1 MIIISILIIIFS
13 ICKIRK
19 DYSYTQETN
28 RFYTDFKVVA
38 TRYLNLYYYFITL
51 KSLIIF
57 GENDYRWKYSLNVME
72 NMMDNFEKSNIDL
85 NNVFLSDKMSCYNEV
100 QKLFEILQYNKKDS
114 VQYLND
120 NVCGNVTACKDY
132 LKTEDN
138 IFLSG
143 IDNGYKTCF
152 TYMNNIIND
161 YKNIKNK
168 KDVNEIMQVITCTNC
183 LEFRRT
189 RKTFSQL
196 VYYVQQMIYSS
207 FEHDYDNFRIKNNSI
222 INSLNIYSI
231 VFSFIIFFFVFIIIF
246 LTVNNFIRVIQD
258 SVNRVNNSTL

>member
-1 MIIISILIIIFS
+1 
-13 ICKIRK
+13 
-19 DYSYTQETN
+19 
-28 RFYTDFKVVA
+28 
-38 TRYLNLYYYFITL
+38 
-51 KSLIIF
+51 
-57 GENDYRWKYSLNVME
+57 ME

-143 IDNGYKTCF
+143 VDNGYKTCF

-207 FEHDYDNFRIKNNSI
+207 FEHDYDSFRIKNNSI
-222 INSLNIYSI
+222 IIGFLSA
-231 VFSFIIFFFVFIIIF
+231 VFITFAF
-246 LTVNNFIRVIQD
+246 LSLFIYVTQPKGKKKMNETFKELTD
-258 SVNRVNNSTL
+258 YLLVKENQNDKYTLRDF